1 MTLRAAALLV
11 MALLL
16 APALA
21 QPPSVRFELGHRGE
35 FVTERW
41 NPLRVTLRDI
51 GSVRLE
57 IRVDQGSLRE
67 GEKPMIYRT
76 LLPGGTGISVFEDD
90 LYLPGWRRFSWSA
103 RAEGSTIASGSFD
116 PKEKSVQ
123 PLDLLISSRPGR
135 WRGQF
140 EAEARTLEVAAG
152 DLPERVAAYDGV
164 RTLLIDGSAASPRL
178 EAVAAAA
185 AAGVRVVLL
194 DPLPIGHRE
203 LDVLAPDPVQRL
215 GTGWLLRG
223 TDPEATLA
231 AALALKREF
240 PAGALQELRHE
251 LDISGPEPLP
261 QLTLLIVAAGYGILT
276 LLLISFGG
284 LPGTLASLSLALLAS
299 LVAWGYLRPERAQ
312 IEREL
317 TISVGAGDLAI
328 RYQVHTLFTLPAGSI
343 RSEIIAYPLGGIPY
357 LVTPSGTRFD
367 LDRWTTSTL
376 LAKPGLDRALLTWEG
391 GALENRSDSLL
402 TDLYVV
408 GLGHQGVLAAG
419 ERLVPRP
426 AQDLPL
432 SSLYT
437 RLLDLGLPSGTGLAR
452 SRQGL
457 VIALPDPRPE
467 LSAGRAP

>member
-1 MTLRAAALLV
+1 MALRLAALLAT
-11 MALLL
+11 ALLL
-16 APALA
+16 AQALA
-21 QPPSVRFELGHRGE
+21 QPPSVRFELGHGGE

-51 GSVRLE
+51 ASVRLE

-67 GEKPMIYRT
+67 GEKPMVYRT

-140 EAEARTLEVAAG
+140 EAEARTLEVPAG

-194 DPLPIGHRE
+194 DPLPSGHRE
-203 LDVLAPDPVQRL
+203 LDVLAPEPAQRL

-231 AALALKREF
+231 TALALKRE
-240 PAGALQELRHE
+240 
-251 LDISGPEPLP
+251 
-261 QLTLLIVAAGYGILT
+261 
-276 LLLISFGG
+276 
-284 LPGTLASLSLALLAS
+284 LPGRRPPGASPRARH
-299 LVAWGYLRPERAQ
+299 LRPGAAAATHPAHRRRRLRDPHPAADQLRRAPRDPGQ
-312 IEREL
+312 PL
-317 TISVGAGDLAI
+317 AG
-328 RYQVHTLFTLPAGSI
+328 
-343 RSEIIAYPLGGIPY
+343 
-357 LVTPSGTRFD
+357 TPRQ
-367 LDRWTTSTL
+367 
-376 LAKPGLDRALLTWEG
+376 PGR
-391 GALENRSDSLL
+391 
-402 TDLYVV
+402 
-408 GLGHQGVLAAG
+408 
-419 ERLVPRP
+419 
-426 AQDLPL
+426 
-432 SSLYT
+432 
-437 RLLDLGLPSGTGLAR
+437 LGLPPSGAASDR
-452 SRQGL
+452 
-457 VIALPDPRPE
+457 
-467 LSAGRAP
+467 AGVDDQRRGG